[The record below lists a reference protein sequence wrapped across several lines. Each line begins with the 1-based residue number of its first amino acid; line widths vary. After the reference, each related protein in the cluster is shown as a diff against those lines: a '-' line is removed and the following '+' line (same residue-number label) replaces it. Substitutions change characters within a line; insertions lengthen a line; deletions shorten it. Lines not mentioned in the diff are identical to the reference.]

1 VPLGD
6 EAVSPCMY
14 TYEHSSI
21 SRDGGVFVGLVSVD
35 WEISWTSNTG
45 GRGQLPPY
53 TTSSF
58 MAVRVDELQ
67 ALVE

>member
-1 VPLGD
+1 V
-6 EAVSPCMY
+6 
-14 TYEHSSI
+14 
-21 SRDGGVFVGLVSVD
+21 SRDGGVFVGVVSVD

-45 GRGQLPPY
+45 GRGRLPSY
-53 TTSSF
+53 TTNLF